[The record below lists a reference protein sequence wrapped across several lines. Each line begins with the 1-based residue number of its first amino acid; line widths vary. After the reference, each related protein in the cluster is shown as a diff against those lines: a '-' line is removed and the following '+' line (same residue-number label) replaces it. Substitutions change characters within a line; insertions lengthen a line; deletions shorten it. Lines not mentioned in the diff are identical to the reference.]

1 MTSYVGFGRCEATIW
16 CSCRTTLGRMWSLVM
31 QSAGR
36 TGRAQTYD
44 VLEREERFFAIS
56 SVAALLP
63 EDTGLECAGDAMGV
77 SGSVVGI
84 TCLCGVVASGALLVG
99 AALLACS
106 SSNEGEGVWRR
117 RNEPTMERGIW
128 ARKET
133 LLVGDEGAF
142 GGEASWPCL
151 RAASAVRSMSSIV
164 PATGRGRTC
173 CKGY

>member
-1 MTSYVGFGRCEATIW
+1 
-16 CSCRTTLGRMWSLVM
+16 M

-44 VLEREERFFAIS
+44 VLEREVRFFATS

-63 EDTGLECAGDAMGV
+63 EETGLECAGDAMGV

-84 TCLCGVVASGALLVG
+84 KCLCGVVASGALLAGALLVG

-106 SSNEGEGVWRR
+106 ASNEGEGVWRR

-164 PATGRGRTC
+164 PATE
-173 CKGY
+173 